1 MNQLVITM
9 NEKLRH
15 RNVIKE
21 KDLIRNV
28 FDGLSRGD
36 EIVLIKRNER
46 LDTIVDHH
54 YVCLG
59 LTIKELAPM
68 DTNDTDRGWTGL
80 ATGLDQC
87 FLYTDVIVDLQVHK
101 GKFDEEDCLA
111 MEHHQTFHYRQIMDS
126 MDPSKN
132 LPLIVT
138 METLFEKGKVG
149 LRYWVDN
156 DWQFELNK
164 HRGFKEAKNRTVL
177 EQDLDDTL
185 FLCRESKNND
195 RARAVYTIR
204 YAAHALAWGNTEEAI
219 LSNGLHIMADRLAR
233 GDPLKDAIEM
243 AQKEEPTVQK
253 ELERAGKKAVEMYPQ
268 LDKGFET
275 KKSHG
280 KILAMRGGKVF
291 VLVKQGVTEGI
302 RRLTSGGN

>member
-1 MNQLVITM
+1 MNQLVETM

-15 RNVIKE
+15 RNVFKE

-28 FDGLSRGD
+28 VDGLSRGD

-46 LDTIVDHH
+46 LDTIDEHH

-59 LTIKELAPM
+59 NTVKELAPM
-68 DTNDTDRGWTGL
+68 DTSDTDRGWTGL

-87 FLYTDVIVDLQVHK
+87 FLYTDVIVDLLVHK
-101 GKFDEEDCLA
+101 RKFIEDDCRA
-111 MEHHQTFHYRQIMDS
+111 MEHHQTIHYRQIMDS
-126 MDPSKN
+126 MNPSN
-132 LPLIVT
+132 TLPLVVT
-138 METLFEKGKVG
+138 MEYLFERGKVG
-149 LRYWVDN
+149 LRHWVDSA
-156 DWQFELNK
+156 WQFELNK
-164 HRGFKEAKNRTVL
+164 HQGFKEAKNRTVL

-204 YAAHALAWGNTEEAI
+204 HAAHALSWGNTEEAT

-233 GDPLKDAIEM
+233 GDPLKDVIEI
-243 AQKEEPTVQK
+243 AQKEEPAMQEV
-253 ELERAGKKAVEMYPQ
+253 LERAGEKAMEMYPQ

-302 RRLTSGGN
+302 RRLTSSGN